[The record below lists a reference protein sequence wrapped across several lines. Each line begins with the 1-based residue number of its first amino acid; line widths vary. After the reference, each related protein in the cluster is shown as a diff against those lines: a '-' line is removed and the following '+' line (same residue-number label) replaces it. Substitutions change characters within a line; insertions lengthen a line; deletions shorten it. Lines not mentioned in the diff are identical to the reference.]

1 VALQDVVVF
10 SVAEVRHNT
19 LALNLLLDMLQLSE
33 RIFGRAK
40 FADWILNLDYI
51 TECR

>member
-1 VALQDVVVF
+1 MALQNVVVF

-19 LALNLLLDMLQLSE
+19 LALNLLLDMLQLFE
-33 RIFGRAK
+33 RIFGGAE

-51 TECR
+51 TESR